1 MITEGHGVSD
11 DDSED
16 DGDPLAIKDPLSVAA
31 VLPDSD
37 PVSQLAKLPI
47 APAALVPKS
56 IVNGMVLPGTTPL
69 PGSKAAAAA
78 NNVQT
83 TAAGAASSAASNTPV
98 NDDFLDDIALAP
110 EDNYT
115 DWNYSIK
122 FFTFFRGVPD
132 KNTKISSHEPVPV
145 SNKSPIVLPQQLTKE
160 PTPIR
165 IHPNHVKGATTAP
178 AKVAAE
184 PPQKTVNAP
193 AANRGRGGARG
204 TAATA
209 RGGRGSRGG
218 GRGGGTKRAKPAD
231 DDDES
236 ADDASSADSEDRA
249 PRKKPRGGGGRGRG
263 RGRGAAARGAAA
275 RGGAAKSSG
284 GSAQKNKSR
293 YRDSSEEEESSE
305 SEGEVLSRPVV
316 TKSGRPSRNCRQS
329 TNYAEIEGASDV
341 LDYLLEHR

>member
-1 MITEGHGVSD
+1 MITEGHGVS

-56 IVNGMVLPGTTPL
+56 IVNGMVLPGTGAI
-69 PGSKAAAAA
+69 PGSKVGTASNVQAA
-78 NNVQT
+78 NAT
-83 TAAGAASSAASNTPV
+83 SSQANNTPV
-98 NDDFLDDIALAP
+98 NDDFLDDIALSP

-132 KNTKISSHEPVPV
+132 KDTKISSHEPLPV

-160 PTPIR
+160 PTPVR
-165 IHPNHVKGATTAP
+165 IQPNAKSTTAP

-184 PPQKTVNAP
+184 PPQKTVNTANT
-193 AANRGRGGARG
+193 AAKRRGGARG
-204 TAATA
+204 AATTA
-209 RGGRGSRGG
+209 RGGRGRGG
-218 GRGGGTKRAKPAD
+218 GRGGGAKRSKPD
-231 DDDES
+231 DDEES

-263 RGRGAAARGAAA
+263 RGRGAARGAAA
-275 RGGAAKSSG
+275 RGAAKSSG
-284 GSAQKNKSR
+284 GGGSAQKKSK
-293 YRDSSEEEESSE
+293 YKESSEEEEEEESSE